1 MEIKLALVEDNPS
14 LTIAIKETLGL
25 FKELSLLFTAVNGRD
40 FLNQMSLAKCLPDV
54 VLMDIEM
61 PVLDG
66 INTTAETVRLYPEV
80 KVIMLSVFDQEDKIF
95 QSILAGATGY
105 LLKDEKPER
114 LLLAIEDAI
123 SGGAPMSAPIASRA
137 LQMLKSNLS
146 QNLQSSHE
154 QVVARSE
161 VDLTRRE
168 WEILQDISNGLGYQQ
183 IADKLVISPKTVRK
197 HIENIYEKL
206 RVHNKVEATQL
217 AIKNR
222 WFQ

>member
-25 FKELSLLFTAVNGRD
+25 FKELSLLFTAVNGKD
-40 FLNQMSLAKCLPDV
+40 FLDQMSKATMLPDV

-66 INTTAETVRLYPEV
+66 INTTSETVKLYPDV
-80 KVIMLSVFDQEDKIF
+80 KVIMLSVFDQDDKIF

-123 SGGAPMSAPIASRA
+123 SGGAPMSATIASRA
-137 LQMLKSNLS
+137 LKMLKSNLS
-146 QNLQSSHE
+146 QNLHTSQE
-154 QVVARSE
+154 KAMARNE